1 MILFYDLFSLL
12 HTAAYCPTTR
22 RRYIFHLQRYTFLAV
37 PQTFSPYYYLQK
49 QNTHDNRKKYIHP
62 QCFCQTLKMLLPKPT
77 TIATVPR
84 SFAAWFRLPSVPA
97 IPPVPSL
104 PSCSPQLGCGA
115 RSSLPCAYIYN
126 MYALPIPLTQVK
138 ESPEKSFFLQK
149 NPRKVCVFGKKCVPL
164 HPLSTNTAVRRMP
177 TEAHRRYLKDLQ
189 YRQTVQEAGIGL
201 RAAWQRLVRCLGK
214 KDNRQL
220 RRIPQMMIRHSG
232 QQVSSWQPRAKSCVC
247 HAKDILL

>member
-37 PQTFSPYYYLQK
+37 LQTFSPYYYLQK

-62 QCFCQTLKMLLPKPT
+62 QYFCQTLKMLLPKPT

-138 ESPEKSFFLQK
+138 ESPETPFFYKKIPEKFACSEKS
-149 NPRKVCVFGKKCVPL
+149 
-164 HPLSTNTAVRRMP
+164 A
-177 TEAHRRYLKDLQ
+177 YLCIRF
-189 YRQTVQEAGIGL
+189 RQTPPSGG
-201 RAAWQRLVRCLGK
+201 C
-214 KDNRQL
+214 L
-220 RRIPQMMIRHSG
+220 RRHTD
-232 QQVSSWQPRAKSCVC
+232 
-247 HAKDILL
+247 DI